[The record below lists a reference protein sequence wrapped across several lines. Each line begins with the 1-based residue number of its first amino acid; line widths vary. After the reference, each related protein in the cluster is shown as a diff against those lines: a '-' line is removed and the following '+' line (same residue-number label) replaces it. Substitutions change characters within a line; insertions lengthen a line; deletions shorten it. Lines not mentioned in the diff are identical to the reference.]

1 MVQFISMSPSA
12 AAAEAALSP
21 LSRMERI
28 DNAKVSLHNRN
39 EDKLRDPVEWLNSE
53 SSRTPIPAT
62 HHQWPLVVGIYEAYQ
77 IA

>member
-1 MVQFISMSPSA
+1 
-12 AAAEAALSP
+12 
-21 LSRMERI
+21 MERI

-39 EDKLRDPVEWLNSE
+39 EDKLRNPVEWLNSE